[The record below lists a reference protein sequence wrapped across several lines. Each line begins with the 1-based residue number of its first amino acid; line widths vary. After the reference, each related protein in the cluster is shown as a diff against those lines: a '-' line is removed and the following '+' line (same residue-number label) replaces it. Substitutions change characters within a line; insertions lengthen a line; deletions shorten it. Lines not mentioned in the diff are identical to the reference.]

1 MEWFL
6 GLFLV
11 KTAVGSVQLH
21 SSFKNLIPSEVWYN
35 VILLVAVVFFTEQQ
49 LLWLLPDRDTF
60 VERRRQSE
68 RIEPWFE
75 DTHLP
80 FDVVADWVSRSFK
93 AAEGHWD
100 RPLLSVGVSN
110 ESCGHDMKSLS
121 EFALDFYFG
130 DDIVISSDSEPGA
143 EELAHWSSVYQ
154 EVRFLKTLQV
164 SSLRFGSLIKYPPCL
179 RSTMTIR
186 HLLVA

>member
-1 MEWFL
+1 
-6 GLFLV
+6 LV
-11 KTAVGSVQLH
+11 QCHFAGGSG
-21 SSFKNLIPSEVWYN
+21 
-35 VILLVAVVFFTEQQ
+35 FFTEQQ

-100 RPLLSVGVSN
+100 RPLLSVDVSN
-110 ESCGHDMKSLS
+110 ESRGHDMKSFS
-121 EFALDFYFG
+121 ELALDFYCG

-154 EVRFLKTLQV
+154 EVRFLKTLQI
-164 SSLRFGSLIKYPPCL
+164 SSLRFCSLIRYPPCL